1 MITPLK
7 NIKEIDDITDKVNN
21 FNDFQRNVH
30 MQYICIFRIC
40 CEKKCVHCWT
50 EFSIKKKSGR
60 KRSESKTFLLRAA
73 AGNSKKSC
81 TVKLGSEG
89 PEPICPAAR
98 TWHFEKGS
106 VRGLVF

>member
-1 MITPLK
+1 MCTLL
-7 NIKEIDDITDKVNN
+7 D
-21 FNDFQRNVH
+21 
-30 MQYICIFRIC
+30 RIC
-40 CEKKCVHCWT
+40 NQEEKW
-50 EFSIKKKSGR
+50 KKKIR
-60 KRSESKTFLLRAA
+60 KQDLSAA